1 MNMLTFRNH
10 SADML
15 AQETELDNNKKEKG
29 VNFPCRSILE
39 TGIFKIVDP
48 GNIFRYV
55 SSSLIEE
62 PCKSSHLAALDVAN
76 KKAGCLLCYDPNLRP
91 PPWPSEEAAERNRE
105 HME

>member
-1 MNMLTFRNH
+1 MLI
-10 SADML
+10 L
-15 AQETELDNNKKEKG
+15 ACCLNPRVTIYH
-29 VNFPCRSILE
+29 FSILQ
-39 TGIFKIVDP
+39 

-62 PCKSSHLAALDVAN
+62 PCKSSYLAALDVAN
-76 KKAGCLLCYDPNLRP
+76 KKAGCLLCYDPNLRL